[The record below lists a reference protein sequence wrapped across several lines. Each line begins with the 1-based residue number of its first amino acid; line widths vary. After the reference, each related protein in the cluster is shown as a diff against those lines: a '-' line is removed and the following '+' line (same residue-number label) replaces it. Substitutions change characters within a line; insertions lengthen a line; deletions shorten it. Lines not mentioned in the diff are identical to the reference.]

1 MHHGID
7 LKEPIHN
14 VKEARLLRAKTDRH
28 SDRNSDLHQSGIVS
42 AKRVV
47 EPIGIEP
54 MT

>member
-14 VKEARLLRAKTDRH
+14 VKNARIIARTGRHAPGFRVFINLDIVAKE
-28 SDRNSDLHQSGIVS
+28 L
-42 AKRVV
+42 V